1 MAEQIFVAAAEVE
14 PGSYIPGLDNAYV
27 FEVDHDPDLRCEY
40 NTNVAQG
47 LVMVTYHDS
56 EGEEGYLLL
65 TPATRIEV
73 LRQ

>member
-1 MAEQIFVAAAEVE
+1 MSEQIYVAAGEVE
-14 PGSYIPGLDNAYV
+14 PGNYIPCLDNAYV
-27 FEVDHDPDLRCEY
+27 FEVDHSPDIRNEY
-40 NTNVAQG
+40 NQNIADG
-47 LVMVTYHDS
+47 LVMVTYHDA